1 MQQRVASNFE
11 RERRGTQRD
20 KEAQKKK
27 HAGRTPTT
35 TTTTKHA
42 ITGSAQS
49 PRRPARRLKHPTSR
63 VQPPVK
69 QLQEQHH
76 REQNK

>member
-11 RERRGTQRD
+11 RERGGTQRD

-27 HAGRTPTT
+27 HAGRTPT